1 MFNISVNFKDTKKLD
16 HIFKTSLDLFWC
28 ILCHLLIIGNQRRY
42 SSRLSI
48 SMFIGTPCISYFE
61 RRFFISRSRA
71 VHCLWIT
78 HLCSSFGYYLIII
91 NISLFIREALNFSVI
106 YVSIEMGQFHFLS
119 FRSFIVSRM
128 THFVLFF
135 VSFVFKIIV
144 NLASISFSCNF
155 KTFCRIFFCLFR
167 ASFSETQFFV
177 WT

>member
-16 HIFKTSLDLFWC
+16 HIFKTSLDFQFFYTLRV
-28 ILCHLLIIGNQRRY
+28 IYQRRY
-42 SSRLSI
+42 SSSLSI
-48 SMFIGTPCISYFE
+48 LMFIGTPCISYFE

-128 THFVLFF
+128 THFVRFF

-144 NLASISFSCNF
+144 NFPSISFSCNF

-167 ASFSETQFFV
+167 ASFSETPFFV
-177 WT
+177 